1 MIKNL
6 GKKAFKQF
14 TEQHVSRVCALY
26 YRTGDAVTAYKM
38 HCLPFYL
45 KTSASPS
52 TFTSEKLVIRMGDF
66 WKLHRGMPFFCFFF
80 IKHCLFLRF
89 ASTCCCKQNKKL
101 ATEGDNVMCLWFSD
115 EIYNQLTAGILQLFK
130 KLLRKKHMLSRLALR
145 ISKYDV
151 YMTYP

>member
-1 MIKNL
+1 MSQEFARCII
-6 GKKAFKQF
+6 
-14 TEQHVSRVCALY
+14 EQETLWRPI
-26 YRTGDAVTAYKM
+26 KM

-45 KTSASPS
+45 KTSTSPS
-52 TFTSEKLVIRMGDF
+52 TFTSEKLVICMGDF

-101 ATEGDNVMCLWFSD
+101 ATEGDNVMCLWFSN

-130 KLLRKKHMLSRLALR
+130 KLLKKKHILSRLALR

-151 YMTYP
+151 YMTYPWSVQPRNNDF